1 MMRTADCSSRVRAAA
16 LLAMLV
22 IASGCGYSRTAIV
35 PEAMVEKAAIAG
47 IPHARF
53 WGDQLPPWFHDSLVA
68 MHDQLAAAF
77 TDEEMR
83 LPSNYLV
90 ISGGGEDGA
99 FAAGILNGWT
109 ASGTRP
115 PFLVVTGI
123 STGALIAPFAFAGP
137 EYDETLHRLYTSV
150 STRDIAAERST
161 LSMLYSDSMADSA
174 PLRAL
179 IEQYVDA
186 DLIAAIARKSEE
198 GRRLFVGTTNLD
210 AERPVIWDI
219 TEIAASGA
227 PGSLDLIRNVLLAS
241 ASIPGVFPPV
251 YIDVEVDGKRY
262 REMHVDGGATHQL
275 FLYPAALDW
284 RQAAKDLELDGR
296 HRLYIIRNGFI
307 DPVWEVVRPTLSSIG
322 FRAIHSLIRTQAR
335 GDLYRLYLGA
345 QRDGIEYYLAH
356 MPKSFVRKPTEDFD
370 RDYMTALYRLGYD
383 SAVGG
388 VEWKR
393 EPPGFHAPAVQW
405 PEPKQP

>member
-1 MMRTADCSSRVRAAA
+1 MRLPASRSRPILLLA
-16 LLAMLV
+16 LLGLAT
-22 IASGCGYSRTAIV
+22 GCGYSREAIV
-35 PEAMVEKAAIAG
+35 PEALVDRATIAAI
-47 IPHARF
+47 PRARF
-53 WGDQLPPWFHDSLVA
+53 WGDQLPPWFQDSLRA
-68 MHDQLAAAF
+68 MHDQLAASF
-77 TDEEMR
+77 TEEEMR

-90 ISGGGEDGA
+90 ISGGGENGA
-99 FAAGILNGWT
+99 FTAGVLNGWS

-137 EYDETLHRLYTSV
+137 EYDEVLHRLYTSV
-150 STRDIAAERST
+150 STEDIADARST

-174 PLRAL
+174 PLRRL
-179 IEQYVDA
+179 IEDYVDER
-186 DLIAAIARKSEE
+186 LMHAIAEKSRE

-219 TEIAASGA
+219 TRIASSGA
-227 PGSLDLIRNVLLAS
+227 PGALDLIRNVLLAS

-251 YIDVEVDGKRY
+251 YIDVDIDGKRY
-262 REMHVDGGATHQL
+262 KEMHVDGGATNQL

-284 RQAAKDLELDGR
+284 RQAAQDLELDGR

-307 DPVWEVVRPTLSSIG
+307 DPVWEVVEPKLSSIG

-345 QRDGIEYYLAH
+345 KRDGIEYYLAH
-356 MPKSFVRKPTEDFD
+356 VPKSFRRKPTEDFD
-370 RDYMTALYRLGYD
+370 RAYMTELYQVGYD
-383 SAVGG
+383 SAKGG
-388 VEWKR
+388 YEWER
-393 EPPGFHAPAVQW
+393 EPPGFHAPPVEW
-405 PEPKQP
+405 RDEHTR